1 MTPRLLT
8 WGEGETEVLSIVME
22 KLSGFIWVDL
32 VLMRRTSVLLLLSLR
47 KLQVNQDFISCRQS
61 EREVGGR
68 VEVGLVD
75 M

>member
-1 MTPRLLT
+1 M
-8 WGEGETEVLSIVME
+8 LSIVME
-22 KLSGFIWVDL
+22 KLPGFVRVDL
-32 VLMRRTSVLLLLSLR
+32 VPMRRTSVLLLLSLR
-47 KLQVNQDFISCRQS
+47 KLQVNQDFFSCKQS

>member
-1 MTPRLLT
+1 M
-8 WGEGETEVLSIVME
+8 LSIVME
-22 KLSGFIWVDL
+22 KMSGFVWVDL
-32 VLMRRTSVLLLLSLR
+32 VPMRRTSVLLLLSLR

-61 EREVGGR
+61 EREMGGR

>member
-1 MTPRLLT
+1 M
-8 WGEGETEVLSIVME
+8 LSIVME
-22 KLSGFIWVDL
+22 KLSGFVRVDL
-32 VLMRRTSVLLLLSLR
+32 VPMRRTSVLLLLSLR

-75 M
+75 MYSWVSSA

>member
-1 MTPRLLT
+1 
-8 WGEGETEVLSIVME
+8 ME
-22 KLSGFIWVDL
+22 KLSGFVRVDL
-32 VLMRRTSVLLLLSLR
+32 VPMRRTSVLLLLSLR